1 MATTASAKAKTK
13 TKATAKAKAKANAQA
28 AGAAVRDYI
37 AALPPAVRRRVQQ
50 MRAAIRA
57 AAPGAVEH
65 FSYRIPAF
73 KLDGQPLVW
82 YAGFREHTSL
92 FPITEALLRA
102 QEIHIPERDRSK
114 GTLRFPLSKP
124 LDVSLV
130 KHLVKARAAEARK
143 KPRA

>member
-1 MATTASAKAKTK
+1 M
-13 TKATAKAKAKANAQA
+13 AKAKAKATAKAN

-37 AALPPAVRRRVQQ
+37 AALPPAARRRVQQ

-57 AAPGAVEH
+57 VAPGAVEH
-65 FSYRIPAF
+65 FSYGIPAF

-102 QEIHIPERDRSK
+102 HEIHIPARDRSK

-130 KHLVKARAAEARK
+130 KYLVKARAADTRK